1 MQIGTNIYFNLQNYS
16 NNFKAQDLEN
26 DFSKLTEA
34 QEAQSSD
41 TTEES
46 QNTDI
51 TAPEAPNG
59 EKLDASEQQY
69 VRELAAIDA
78 SVRAHEAAH
87 VGAGAGVVSGGASFG
102 YTRGPDGKMYATSGE
117 VPITMKEGRT
127 PEETIQ
133 NARQIASAAMAPA
146 DPSPQDYKVA
156 ANAAQMEAQ
165 ARSEQAQERA
175 QELKEQTEESEE
187 SQETDSTKDSVAI
200 ENRAKQDSK
209 QDFVTTNDA
218 ANMSSANAESQNTTN
233 EEQQKKL
240 FEYIV
245 KSYVANAVSNSYTPQ
260 FEIAG

>member
-1 MQIGTNIYFNLQNYS
+1 MQIGTNAYFNLQNYS
-16 NNFKAQDLEN
+16 NYFKAQDSQG
-26 DFSKLTEA
+26 DFSKPTEEI
-34 QEAQSSD
+34 QD
-41 TTEES
+41 NTKES
-46 QNTDI
+46 QNADE

-117 VPITMKEGRT
+117 VPISMKEGRT

-175 QELKEQTEESEE
+175 EELKEQTRESEE
-187 SQETDSTKDSVAI
+187 SQEADSTKDSAVV
-200 ENRAKQDSK
+200 ENGAQDSK
-209 QDFVTTNDA
+209 QGFATTNNTATDT
-218 ANMSSANAESQNTTN
+218 SSTNAESQNTTDK
-233 EEQQKKL
+233 EQQKKL
-240 FEYIV
+240 FEYMV
-245 KSYVANAVSNSYTPQ
+245 KSYAANAVSNSYTPQ